1 MENQSSEVY
10 NNLEIIRKRLGLVL
24 LIPVALFLLVWLW
37 WGLKPDIYQAT
48 VVIDLKIP
56 EVKVDLSRY
65 GMVFPRITLE
75 HYKVITEKQTLLKN
89 IIGRLGLKDAQS
101 GQPMSTEELKGM
113 LTTEFPKVN
122 LYKPEYVSTAAL
134 VRLNVSGKSPALI
147 RDIANI
153 WAQNVI
159 EEGRVLWDE
168 KQNAFLKLFEKEEQQ
183 KYSNEKFLEKLNV
196 LVKLFE
202 KEEQQKYSNK
212 KFLNE
217 DIEIFR
223 TMRRGQERRQ
233 VFLTNSLFAKEER
246 LPALLT
252 YLELSR
258 LHLGYFSQFQDPKS
272 GRITSPNHSGGFR
285 RPPTKKALKDSDKAP
300 ELVNSEANL
309 EFIQRKILNAQVNI
323 KALEKEILLLRER
336 VAKQK
341 KALAIVEDG
350 LNKTQKSFEN
360 LEGYAAN
367 FKQFKADVKLVHTLK
382 SNNIP
387 DLRILTPA
395 LKSETP
401 IGPDRMKYAVLSG
414 LLGLMF
420 SMGLSMF
427 LELGARK

>member
-183 KYSNEKFLEKLNV
+183 KYSNEKFLEK
-196 LVKLFE
+196 
-202 KEEQQKYSNK
+202 
-212 KFLNE
+212 